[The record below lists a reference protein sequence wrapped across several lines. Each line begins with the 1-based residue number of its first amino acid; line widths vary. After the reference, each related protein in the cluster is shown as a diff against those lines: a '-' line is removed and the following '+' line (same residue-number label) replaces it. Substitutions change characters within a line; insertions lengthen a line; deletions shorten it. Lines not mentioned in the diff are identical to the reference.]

1 MFINESVVGF
11 IALFLFLSLFHLSF
25 LWTLLF
31 PSFYQLGLC
40 FTFPSSLICN
50 VRYLFF
56 EVSLVSW
63 SRPISIYISLLE
75 LLSLSPCF
83 GLLYFHFSS
92 VSMCFAIS
100 SLSSLLNNPLV
111 IQNSEGPFLTVLIV
125 QISYINSLRLHLGKK
140 KCLYFAFISRR
151 PFLYSS
157 NSWLTTLC
165 SVLSRCWSTIFLRAL
180 IWQKNLL
187 SSLSFSLHMY
197 IFPRDAFNV
206 LYFITDLELCN

>member
-11 IALFLFLSLFHLSF
+11 IVLFLFLSLFHLSL

-75 LLSLSPCF
+75 LLSRSPYF

-92 VSMCFAIS
+92 VSMCFLIS

-111 IQNSEGPFLTVLIV
+111 IQNSEGPFLTVLII
-125 QISYINSLRLHLGKK
+125 QISYINSLGLHFGKK
-140 KCLYFAFISRR
+140 VFILPSFLEDPFSTHQIRGWQLFAQYFQDVDQPSSHVLWSEKKSAFI
-151 PFLYSS
+151 L
-157 NSWLTTLC
+157 
-165 SVLSRCWSTIFLRAL
+165 IFLFTYVYF
-180 IWQKNLL
+180 
-187 SSLSFSLHMY
+187 SSGCL
-197 IFPRDAFNV
+197 
-206 LYFITDLELCN
+206 